1 MTTATLDTLD
11 TTAVLSE
18 ILTDA
23 IPNEETRQAA
33 IATLLHQAAD
43 GDMAPKVLW
52 CWGPAGYESPSAPLG
67 TARSQAK
74 SLGSELSWRFAGQ
87 LRALPED
94 GSVPAGLVGGEA
106 GRWVRQA
113 LAGVVPDGAMDATVE
128 AILDGKTYSTGW
140 GWWEGETLVGSY
152 PREMAEK
159 RADGRQVG
167 RFLSLRTRPRGHHR
181 VG

>member
-11 TTAVLSE
+11 ATSVLSE
-18 ILTDA
+18 VLAGA
-23 IPNEETRQAA
+23 IPDETTRLRAIGALLDQAA
-33 IATLLHQAAD
+33 N

-52 CWGPAGYESPSAPLG
+52 CWGPAGYESPSAPLD

-94 GSVPAGLVGGEA
+94 GSVPAGGEA

-113 LAGVVPDGAMDATVE
+113 LAGVVPDGEMDATVE
-128 AILDGKTYSTGW
+128 ALLDGKTYSTGW
-140 GWWEGETLVGSY
+140 GWWEGDTLVGSY

-159 RADGRQVG
+159 QAAGRPVG